1 MTSTK
6 PKHIFSNPAAC
17 LAALL
22 TAPDVAAEQATQIA
36 AIINSVN
43 AGSHI
48 VEVGSGQ
55 EPSASIQ
62 SFYKI
67 ALVPLLNMKKDAYWT
82 LDMLPNSSNRHRQ
95 TNIFKGK
102 RYGQEGGTA
111 LFTQGVLR
119 TLVNDDY
126 SLATPDQIREM
137 LLHCDASYAL
147 VHVGNP
153 QVRYE
158 DYWVIDKDVVFFYI
172 KHFKLPFS
180 HHKPLH
186 ISVIPSSVTY
196 IKIVVSQGDESQS
209 FLFDLPVSNF
219 DFDLVLRDLPF
230 PGIKQVRAEGPSGRE
245 RVIYGKSPWYLIPLV
260 E

>member
-1 MTSTK
+1 MTTNQ
-6 PKHIFSNPAAC
+6 PKHIFSNPAAT
-17 LAALL
+17 LAAML
-22 TAPDVAAEQATQIA
+22 TAPSVAAEQATQIA

-43 AGSHI
+43 AGSHV

-62 SFYKI
+62 SFYKS

-82 LDMLPNSSNRHRQ
+82 LDMLPNSGNRHKNI
-95 TNIFKGK
+95 NIFNCKH
-102 RYGQEGGTA
+102 YGQEGGTA

-119 TLVNDDY
+119 TLVNSDY

-137 LLHCDASYAL
+137 LLNCDASFAL

-153 QVRYE
+153 EVRYE
-158 DYWVIDKDVVFFYI
+158 DYWVINKDAVFFYI
-172 KHFKLPFS
+172 KHFKLPYS

-209 FLFDLPVSNF
+209 FLFDLPVSDF
-219 DFDLVLRDLPF
+219 DFNLVLRDLPF

-245 RVIYGKSPWYLIPLV
+245 RVIYGESHWYLIPMIG
-260 E
+260 